1 MLAIEGLNKT
11 YQSGV
16 QALREVSLEVPA
28 GMFGLLGPNG
38 AGKTTLM
45 KILATLLEPDS
56 GTARM
61 RNTDLI
67 VEKHRAR
74 TMLGYLPQEF
84 GFYTTLTAEQTL
96 HYFARLKGIHDSK
109 ERHSLVNALLE
120 RVNLES
126 ARRQKVGGFSGG
138 MRQRLGIAQA
148 LIGKPAL
155 LIVDEPTA
163 GLDPEE
169 RTRFHNL
176 LAETFAG
183 DSVVLLSTH
192 IVSDVSNLC
201 SSMAIIRQGQIIA
214 SCSPSRAIKE
224 LTGSIW
230 EAMLTREQV
239 DKVKSRCKLISSQMY
254 NGRLRVRVVSPRE
267 RPGEEFSQAAP
278 TIEDYYFNLVSNS

>member
-16 QALREVSLEVPA
+16 QALREVRLEVPT

-61 RNTDLI
+61 RDTDLI

-84 GFYTTLTAEQTL
+84 GFYPTLKAVQ
-96 HYFARLKGIHDSK
+96 HFNYSARLKVINNGK
-109 ERHSLVNALLE
+109 ERASLVDALRE
-120 RVNLES
+120 RANLKS
-126 ARRQKVGGFSGG
+126 ARRKKVGGFSGG

-148 LIGKPAL
+148 LMEKPVL

-163 GLDPEE
+163 GLD
-169 RTRFHNL
+169 
-176 LAETFAG
+176 
-183 DSVVLLSTH
+183 
-192 IVSDVSNLC
+192 
-201 SSMAIIRQGQIIA
+201 
-214 SCSPSRAIKE
+214 
-224 LTGSIW
+224 
-230 EAMLTREQV
+230 
-239 DKVKSRCKLISSQMY
+239 
-254 NGRLRVRVVSPRE
+254 
-267 RPGEEFSQAAP
+267 
-278 TIEDYYFNLVSNS
+278 

>member
-11 YQSGV
+11 YASGV
-16 QALREVSLEVPA
+16 QALKGINLEVPP

-61 RNTDLI
+61 RDTDLI
-67 VEKHRAR
+67 SQKHRAR
-74 TMLGYLPQEF
+74 MMLGYLPQDF
-84 GFYTTLTAEQTL
+84 GFYPSLTAEKTL
-96 HYFARLKGIHDSK
+96 HYFARLKGVHNK
-109 ERHSLVNALLE
+109 NERESLVNALLE

-169 RTRFHNL
+169 RARFHNL
-176 LAETFAG
+176 LAETFAEE
-183 DSVVLLSTH
+183 SVVLLSTH

-201 SSMAIIRQGQIIA
+201 SNMAIIRNGQIIA
-214 SCSPSRAIKE
+214 SCSPSQAIKE
-224 LTGSIW
+224 LDNSIW
-230 EAMLTREQV
+230 EASLTRDQI
-239 DKVKSRCKLISSQMY
+239 DAVKARHKLISSQMY
-254 NGRLRVRVVSPRE
+254 NGMMRVRVRSANG
-267 RPGEEFSQAAP
+267 RPGEEFNQATP
-278 TIEDYYFNLVSNS
+278 TIEDYYFNLVSHS